1 MESAVLER
9 VMYLIQVKSKSKR
22 DFAFTI
28 GMEQTT
34 VNNQLL
40 GKRSISFDLIDNIL
54 KAFPSV
60 SSEWLLRGIG
70 DMEILESEKDQT
82 LEDLK
87 EELAMLKGEN
97 RVLREQLGF
106 RERKGHESA

>member
-1 MESAVLER
+1 MKNAVLER
-9 VMYLIQVKSKSKR
+9 VMRLIQEKSKSKR
-22 DFAFTI
+22 DFASTI

-40 GKRSISFDLIDNIL
+40 GKRSISFDLISNIL
-54 KAFPSV
+54 EAFPSV

-70 DMEILESEKDQT
+70 DMEISEIEKDQT
-82 LEDLK
+82 IEELK

-97 RVLREQLGF
+97 RVLREQLGLQ
-106 RERKGHESA
+106 ETKGHESA